1 MRTHVSNPPFLSG
14 STKIDVMSIREEWK
28 GIEESVTLVTSE
40 GREETNGL
48 DEGEEEGG
56 ERLSP
61 MGRKGRRRG
70 TKNIVVLAS
79 PHFDYSK
86 EIDAVRSSSQT
97 FFCENKDFLYCVRAQ
112 FLRLFFART
121 VSPLYFVHE
130 NLLGMAPQPPR
141 Q

>member
-1 MRTHVSNPPFLSG
+1 MDWTRG
-14 STKIDVMSIREEWK
+14 KKREE
-28 GIEESVTLVTSE
+28 
-40 GREETNGL
+40 NAFP
-48 DEGEEEGG
+48 
-56 ERLSP
+56 P

-97 FFCENKDFLYCVRAQ
+97 FFCENKRFFVLRASSV
-112 FLRLFFART
+112 FATFFART

>member
-86 EIDAVRSSSQT
+86 EIDAVRSSS
-97 FFCENKDFLYCVRAQ
+97 
-112 FLRLFFART
+112 
-121 VSPLYFVHE
+121 
-130 NLLGMAPQPPR
+130 
-141 Q
+141 